1 MKFFLIIFIIPVLC
15 LGQDD
20 LKEIKE
26 VLFKQEFEWNQGSLK
41 GFMLGYWNSDK
52 LEFSSKNDTTYGWQN
67 TYIKY
72 QTNYPTKDKMGK
84 LKFEI
89 IDMQLVSD
97 TTALVHGKWL
107 LIRDNDKSWGGGFT
121 LSFQKFNNDW
131 LIIKDHT
138 TSK

>member
-1 MKFFLIIFIIPVLC
+1 MKFFLLIFIIPILC

-20 LKEIKE
+20 LKDIKE
-26 VLFKQEFEWNQGSLK
+26 VLFKQEFEWNQGNIK

-52 LEFSSKNDTTYGWQN
+52 LEFYSKNDTTYGWQN

-72 QTNYPTKDKMGK
+72 QASYPTKDKMGRLQFK
-84 LKFEI
+84 TT
-89 IDMQLVSD
+89 DMQLLSD

-107 LIRDNDKSWGGGFT
+107 LIRDKDKSRGGEFI

-131 LIIKDHT
+131 LIIKDY
-138 TSK
+138 TSSE